1 MMASSERFQLAAA
14 DYALM
19 GVDVEAALN
28 TLAEIPISIHC
39 WQGDD
44 VIGFDGAGAVS
55 GGIQAT
61 GNYPGRARNFTQLKQ
76 DIETALRLIP
86 GQHRLNLHAS
96 YAVFEPGQKVD
107 RDQLKPE
114 HFQPWI
120 DFAKENGLGLD
131 FNPTLFGHPLAEAAT
146 LSSEDEAIPPFGA
159 A

>member
-1 MMASSERFQLAAA
+1 MTVSSEKFRLAAA
-14 DYALM
+14 DYALL

-28 TLAEIPISIHC
+28 TLAGIPISIHC

-61 GNYPGRARNFTQLKQ
+61 GNYPGRARNFAQLKQ
-76 DIETALRLIP
+76 DIETALHLLP
-86 GQHRLNLHAS
+86 GKHRLNLHAS

-120 DFAKENGLGLD
+120 AFAKENGLALD

-146 LSSEDEAIPPFGA
+146 LSS
-159 A
+159 

>member
-1 MMASSERFQLAAA
+1 MASSERFQLAAA
-14 DYALM
+14 DYALL

-28 TLAEIPISIHC
+28 TLAGIPISIHC

-96 YAVFEPGQKVD
+96 YAVLSLIHISEPTRQAEISYAVFC
-107 RDQLKPE
+107 LKKKKSR
-114 HFQPWI
+114 Q
-120 DFAKENGLGLD
+120 
-131 FNPTLFGHPLAEAAT
+131 
-146 LSSEDEAIPPFGA
+146 
-159 A
+159 